1 MSDAKKE
8 KYADYVPK
16 IMVYDPEVDGSDEHL
31 IRDDHL
37 AEKERLMDVI
47 SKIKNKQRGPNKTR
61 R

>member
-1 MSDAKKE
+1 MSDPKKD

-16 IMVYDPEVDGSDEHL
+16 IMVYDPQIDGSDEHL

-37 AEKERLMDVI
+37 AEKARLMEVI
-47 SKIKNKQRGPNKTR
+47 SKLKKQQRGPDKTR